1 MRPQFL
7 LALLSL
13 AAPGLGDRSS
23 GCQQAANPDEKG
35 KLTSSIKFEG
45 RHVLISYPPEYRSSK
60 PSPLILVYHDKGMTP
75 SDMVKLTKFDRPEL
89 NRNSIVVYPTG
100 RNVFMLTLS
109 HSPR

>member
-1 MRPQFL
+1 MRPRLL

-13 AAPGLGDRSS
+13 ASPGRGDRSS
-23 GCQQAANPDEKG
+23 GCQQVANPDEKAE
-35 KLTSSIKFEG
+35 LTSSFEFGG
-45 RHVLISYPPEYRSSK
+45 RHILISYPPKYRSSK

-100 RNVFMLTLS
+100 RNVFMLTVS
-109 HSPR
+109 PSPR